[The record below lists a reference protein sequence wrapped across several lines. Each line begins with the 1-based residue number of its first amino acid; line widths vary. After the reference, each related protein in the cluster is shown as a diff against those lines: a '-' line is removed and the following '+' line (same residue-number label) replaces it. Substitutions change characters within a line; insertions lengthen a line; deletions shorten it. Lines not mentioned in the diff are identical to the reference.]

1 MGKQNKGRRTRK
13 EWKLWQKI
21 LMVPAV
27 AAGIAL
33 LGFLIVLVTLTVTE
47 YKPADVEKLA
57 LNGKATEELSEGDA
71 FSIMTWNVGY
81 GALGENADFFMD
93 GGTHVS
99 TADKEL
105 VETNVKSIGAAIA
118 ELSPDIVYLQEVDL
132 NSKRSHYMNEQEMLM
147 EQVDGY
153 QNTFACNYRVCYVPY
168 PLPTIGK
175 VDCGIM
181 TLSNYEISS
190 AERIALP
197 CPFTYP
203 IRLANLKRCLMVDR
217 IPIKGSDKELVLVN
231 LHLEAY
237 DEGAG
242 KAAQTEMLRELL
254 QEEADKGNY
263 VIAGGDF
270 NQTFSGADSSL
281 YPIINDKLWQPGAVD
296 ESVFADGWQF
306 EMDTDTPSCRSLDQP
321 YEGADQSNF
330 QYYPIDGFIVSSNI
344 QVDSVKTQDLQFVN
358 SDHNPV
364 LMNVILQK

>member
-1 MGKQNKGRRTRK
+1 MGKMNNEKHVRK

-21 LMVPAV
+21 LVVP
-27 AAGIAL
+27 AGIAGVVL

-57 LNGKATEELSEGDA
+57 LNGRAAEELGEGDA
-71 FSIMTWNVGY
+71 FTIMTWNVGY
-81 GALGENADFFMD
+81 GALGESADFFMD

-105 VETNVKSIGAAIA
+105 VETNVKAIGDTIA

-132 NSKRSHYMNEQEMLM
+132 DSKRSHYMNEQEMLM
-147 EQVDGY
+147 EQLDGY
-153 QNTFACNYRVCYVPY
+153 QNTFACNYKVCYVPY

-175 VDCGIM
+175 VECGIV
-181 TLSNYEISS
+181 TLSNYEVAS

-203 IRLANLKRCLMVDR
+203 MRLANLKRCLMVDR
-217 IPIKGSDKELVLVN
+217 IPIKGSDKELILVN

-237 DEGAG
+237 DDGEG

-270 NQTFSGADSSL
+270 NQTFSGADNSKC
-281 YPIINDKLWQPGAVD
+281 PIVNEELWQPGAVD
-296 ESVFADGWQF
+296 ESVFADDWQF
-306 EMDTDTPSCRSLDQP
+306 EMDTATPSCRSLDQP
-321 YEGADQSNF
+321 YEGADQNSF
-330 QYYPIDGFIVSSNI
+330 QYYLIDGFIVSSNI

-364 LMNVILQK
+364 LMNVTLQK

>member
-217 IPIKGSDKELVLVN
+217 IPIKGSDKELV
-231 LHLEAY
+231 
-237 DEGAG
+237 
-242 KAAQTEMLRELL
+242 
-254 QEEADKGNY
+254 
-263 VIAGGDF
+263 
-270 NQTFSGADSSL
+270 
-281 YPIINDKLWQPGAVD
+281 
-296 ESVFADGWQF
+296 
-306 EMDTDTPSCRSLDQP
+306 
-321 YEGADQSNF
+321 
-330 QYYPIDGFIVSSNI
+330 
-344 QVDSVKTQDLQFVN
+344 
-358 SDHNPV
+358 
-364 LMNVILQK
+364 